1 MLSLPAVPS
10 WQAIHP
16 LLVHFPIAL
25 LLVAP
30 VFVLIG
36 LLRKPERGFPF
47 LAAGLILMALGTVGT
62 FVAASSGRAAG
73 ELVEGLPKVEATL
86 EQHEELAQVT
96 QIVFSA
102 LTLIFAAILFVPRVL
117 KCIPNRTISTVLP
130 AVFLVFY
137 AAGAVSLVNAAHQ
150 GGRLVHELGVHAQM
164 QRDAKPAAAV
174 SRESAERE

>member
-1 MLSLPAVPS
+1 MLSLPPLPS

-30 VFVLIG
+30 VFIVIG

-47 LAAGLILMALGTVGT
+47 LVAALIVMALGTIGA
-62 FVAASSGRAAG
+62 FVAASSGHAAG
-73 ELVEGLPKVEATL
+73 KLAGDLPQVEATL

-96 QIVFSA
+96 EMVFSA
-102 LTLIFAAILFVPRVL
+102 LSLIFAAILFVPRML
-117 KCIPNRTISTVLP
+117 KCAANRTISTVLP

-137 AAGAVSLVNAAHQ
+137 AAGAVSLVNTAHQ
-150 GGRLVHELGVHAQM
+150 GGRLVHELGVRAQV
-164 QRDAKPAAAV
+164 QPGATQPGSVARQP
-174 SRESAERE
+174 SER

>member
-1 MLSLPAVPS
+1 MLSLPPLPA

-30 VFVLIG
+30 VFVVIG
-36 LLRKPERGFPF
+36 LLRKPERGFA
-47 LAAGLILMALGTVGT
+47 LLVAALILMALGTIGT
-62 FVAASSGRAAG
+62 FAATSSGHAAA
-73 ELVEGLPKVEATL
+73 ELAEGVPQVRTTL
-86 EQHEELAQVT
+86 EQHEELADVT
-96 QIVFSA
+96 EIVFSA

-117 KCIPNRTISTVLP
+117 KCIPNRIISTVLP

-137 AAGAVSLVNAAHQ
+137 AAGAVSLVNTAHQ

-164 QRDAKPAAAV
+164 QRDAKPAGAAA
-174 SRESAERE
+174 RESAERE